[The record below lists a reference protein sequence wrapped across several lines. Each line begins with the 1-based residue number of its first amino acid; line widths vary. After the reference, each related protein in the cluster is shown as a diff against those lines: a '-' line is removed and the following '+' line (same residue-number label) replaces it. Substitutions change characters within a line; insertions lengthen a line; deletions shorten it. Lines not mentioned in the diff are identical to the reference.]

1 MVRCGNHDGRV
12 VTSRAFVRLVV
23 TLSSMALPPSV
34 ARQPLHRRAI
44 QVEAFQ
50 REDGLFELEARL
62 TDAKT
67 RPIELIGGLRP
78 AGEPIHDLILRV
90 TLDGEFTV
98 VAAVADSMSVPVPG
112 ACDTVGPRYERLVGL
127 NLLRGFR
134 KAVHER
140 LGRTEGCTHL
150 TELTAVLPTAALQAF
165 AHLTSQ
171 AAPADPSQPPFFI
184 GHCHAYDRSG
194 DVVRRHYPQ
203 WFVQAE

>member
-1 MVRCGNHDGRV
+1 
-12 VTSRAFVRLVV
+12 
-23 TLSSMALPPSV
+23 MALPPSV

-62 TDAKT
+62 TDTKT
-67 RPIELIGGLRP
+67 RPIDLI
-78 AGEPIHDLILRV
+78 AGVRAPGDPIHDLMLRV
-90 TLDGEFTV
+90 TIDAHYTI
-98 VAAVADSMSVPVPG
+98 VAAAADSMSVPVPG

-127 NLLRGFR
+127 NLLRGFK

-171 AAPADPSQPPFFI
+171 DAPADPSQPPFFI

>member
-1 MVRCGNHDGRV
+1 
-12 VTSRAFVRLVV
+12 
-23 TLSSMALPPSV
+23 MALPPAV
-34 ARQPLHRRAI
+34 ARQPLHRRAVT
-44 QVEAFQ
+44 VEAFQ

-62 TDAKT
+62 TDTKS
-67 RPIELIGGLRP
+67 RSIELI
-78 AGEPIHDLILRV
+78 AGTRAAGDPIHDLMLRV
-90 TLDGEFTV
+90 TLDADYTI
-98 VAAVADSMSVPVPG
+98 VAAAADSMSVPVPG

-140 LGRTEGCTHL
+140 LGRTQGCTHL

-203 WFVQAE
+203 WFVQAD